1 MNAREKLIEGN
12 RRYCAAGNDPRREQT
27 AKEGQHPYA
36 IVICCSDSRV
46 IPEKIFSADIGDL
59 FVIRVAGNVLDRHAL
74 GSIEYAAEHLGCSLV
89 LMLGHTGCGAVA
101 AALSGHAA
109 GFVSAIT
116 DAIKVGIYRP
126 SVREM
131 DTPNPRRGAINA
143 IYSATMI
150 PLGLSSALIDR
161 KPSSMLFHTDCSSPV
176 TRLRASTIFV
186 LISKAT

>member
-12 RRYCAAGNDPRREQT
+12 RRYCAAGYDARREQT
-27 AKEGQHPYA
+27 AKEGQHPFA

-116 DAIKVGIYRP
+116 DDIRAAIGMETDPDAACRKNVLHGVNTI
-126 SVREM
+126 REAFASL
-131 DTPNPRRGAINA
+131 PELEIAGAVYDI
-143 IYSATMI
+143 ATGAVEW
-150 PLGLSSALIDR
+150 L
-161 KPSSMLFHTDCSSPV
+161 
-176 TRLRASTIFV
+176 
-186 LISKAT
+186 

>member
-12 RRYCAAGNDPRREQT
+12 RRYCAAGYDARREQT

-59 FVIRVAGNVLDRHAL
+59 FVIRVAGNVLDGHAL

-116 DAIKVGIYRP
+116 DDIRAAIGMETDPDAACRKNVLHGVNTI
-126 SVREM
+126 REALASL
-131 DTPNPRRGAINA
+131 PELEIAGAVYDI
-143 IYSATMI
+143 ATGAVEW
-150 PLGLSSALIDR
+150 L
-161 KPSSMLFHTDCSSPV
+161 
-176 TRLRASTIFV
+176 
-186 LISKAT
+186 

>member
-12 RRYCAAGNDPRREQT
+12 RRYCAAGYDARREQT

-116 DAIKVGIYRP
+116 DDIRAAIGMETDPDAACRKNVLHGVNTIRKAFASLP
-126 SVREM
+126 ELEIA
-131 DTPNPRRGAINA
+131 GAVYDI
-143 IYSATMI
+143 ATGAVEW
-150 PLGLSSALIDR
+150 L
-161 KPSSMLFHTDCSSPV
+161 
-176 TRLRASTIFV
+176 
-186 LISKAT
+186 

>member
-12 RRYCAAGNDPRREQT
+12 RRYCAAGYDARREQT

-116 DAIKVGIYRP
+116 DDIRAAIGMETDPDAACRKNVLHGVNTI
-126 SVREM
+126 REAFASL
-131 DTPNPRRGAINA
+131 PELEIAGAVYDI
-143 IYSATMI
+143 ATGAVEW
-150 PLGLSSALIDR
+150 L
-161 KPSSMLFHTDCSSPV
+161 
-176 TRLRASTIFV
+176 
-186 LISKAT
+186 

>member
-12 RRYCAAGNDPRREQT
+12 RRYCAAGDARREQT
-27 AKEGQHPYA
+27 AKEGQHPFA

-46 IPEKIFSADIGDL
+46 IPAKIFSADIGDL

-116 DAIKVGIYRP
+116 DDIRAAIGMETDPDAACRKNVLHGVNTI
-126 SVREM
+126 REALASL
-131 DTPNPRRGAINA
+131 PELEIAGAVYDI
-143 IYSATMI
+143 ATGAFEW
-150 PLGLSSALIDR
+150 L
-161 KPSSMLFHTDCSSPV
+161 
-176 TRLRASTIFV
+176 
-186 LISKAT
+186 

>member
-1 MNAREKLIEGN
+1 MNAREKLVEGN
-12 RRYCAAGNDPRREQT
+12 RRYCAAGYDARREQT

-46 IPEKIFSADIGDL
+46 IPEKIFSANIGDL

-116 DAIKVGIYRP
+116 DDIRAAIGMETDP
-126 SVREM
+126 
-131 DTPNPRRGAINA
+131 DAA
-143 IYSATMI
+143 C
-150 PLGLSSALIDR
+150 R
-161 KPSSMLFHTDCSSPV
+161 KNILHGV
-176 TRLRASTIFV
+176 STIREAFASLPELEIAGAV
-186 LISKAT
+186 YDIATGTVEWL

>member
-12 RRYCAAGNDPRREQT
+12 RRYCAAGYDARREQT

-46 IPEKIFSADIGDL
+46 IPEKIFSGDIGDL

-116 DAIKVGIYRP
+116 DDIRAAIGMETDPDAACRKNVLHGVNTIRKAFASLP
-126 SVREM
+126 ELEIA
-131 DTPNPRRGAINA
+131 GAVYDI
-143 IYSATMI
+143 ATGAVEW
-150 PLGLSSALIDR
+150 L
-161 KPSSMLFHTDCSSPV
+161 
-176 TRLRASTIFV
+176 
-186 LISKAT
+186 

>member
-12 RRYCAAGNDPRREQT
+12 RRYCVAGYDARREQT

-109 GFVSAIT
+109 GFVSTIT
-116 DAIKVGIYRP
+116 DDIRAAIGMETDPDAACRKNVLHGVNTIRKAFASIP
-126 SVREM
+126 ELEIA
-131 DTPNPRRGAINA
+131 GAVYDI
-143 IYSATMI
+143 ATGAVEW
-150 PLGLSSALIDR
+150 L
-161 KPSSMLFHTDCSSPV
+161 
-176 TRLRASTIFV
+176 
-186 LISKAT
+186 

>member
-12 RRYCAAGNDPRREQT
+12 RRYCAAGYDARREQT
-27 AKEGQHPYA
+27 AKEGQHPFA

-46 IPEKIFSADIGDL
+46 IPEKTFSADIGDL

-116 DAIKVGIYRP
+116 DDIRAAIGMETDPDAACRKNVLHGVNTI
-126 SVREM
+126 REAFASL
-131 DTPNPRRGAINA
+131 PELEIAGAVYDI
-143 IYSATMI
+143 ATGAVEW
-150 PLGLSSALIDR
+150 L
-161 KPSSMLFHTDCSSPV
+161 
-176 TRLRASTIFV
+176 
-186 LISKAT
+186 